1 MIAGLTCATFLPE
14 GGVPP
19 CIDVA
24 TDRTVNLRVQHQKP
38 EQAARACAA
47 RLWRMGHA
55 CQIQERSL
63 GQVVVRLERLPIN
76 VRFTP
81 NRHALLTHLQQRFE
95 GRRLQLKALTEPCG

>member
-1 MIAGLTCATFLPE
+1 
-14 GGVPP
+14 
-19 CIDVA
+19 VA